1 MWYEPSRLGLLSF
14 IHGCCSTGGPG
25 QAGAEP
31 HRWTRKCVEV
41 KGLVDYSSR
50 TEPTAQ
56 CMRKRKDH
64 QTRLTDN
71 DVGARHC
78 IDPPLHFDPGHRQ
91 VLPPPRYEILAG
103 HAESHVLC
111 QLSQL
116 DAGRSTR
123 RAEIFCRP
131 YQHLISD
138 GETDCPG
145 LSSPIPS
152 WPRSSVQKNNRIL
165 HATYYCNVYST
176 CVRAVSKYLVAP
188 HSLQEPGLLTLA
200 MPQLPRVPLNSAVVA
215 RGRNCHAQSHR
226 RG

>member
-41 KGLVDYSSR
+41 KGLVDYSNR

-91 VLPPPRYEILAG
+91 VLPP
-103 HAESHVLC
+103 
-111 QLSQL
+111 Q
-116 DAGRSTR
+116 DT
-123 RAEIFCRP
+123 
-131 YQHLISD
+131 
-138 GETDCPG
+138 
-145 LSSPIPS
+145 
-152 WPRSSVQKNNRIL
+152 
-165 HATYYCNVYST
+165 
-176 CVRAVSKYLVAP
+176 KYW
-188 HSLQEPGLLTLA
+188 LA
-200 MPQLPRVPLNSAVVA
+200 MPSRMYCVNCPSWTLDAPHGGQKFSAARISTLSQMGKQIAPACHPRSHL
-215 RGRNCHAQSHR
+215 GRAAAYRKTIAFSMQHITVMCTAHA
-226 RG
+226 